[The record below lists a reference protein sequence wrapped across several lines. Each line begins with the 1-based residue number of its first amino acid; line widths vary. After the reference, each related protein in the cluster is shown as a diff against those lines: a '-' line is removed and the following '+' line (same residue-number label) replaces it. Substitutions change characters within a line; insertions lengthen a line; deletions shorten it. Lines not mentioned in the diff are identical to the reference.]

1 MHTGHFVNFPSHSMW
16 LVLNSVGHKGMD
28 TVNWQDD
35 IVSEFAQIFVL
46 DLHIELFKTLTV
58 MVSNNYEVT

>member
-1 MHTGHFVNFPSHSMW
+1 
-16 LVLNSVGHKGMD
+16 MD